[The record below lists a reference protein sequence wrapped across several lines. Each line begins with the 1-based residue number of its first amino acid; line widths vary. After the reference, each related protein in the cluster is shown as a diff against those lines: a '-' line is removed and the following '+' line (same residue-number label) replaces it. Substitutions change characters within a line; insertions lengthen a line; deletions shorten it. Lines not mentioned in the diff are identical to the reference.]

1 MYTSYTRWFQTSLW
15 LYFWRKRTQTSHST
29 KLDALASDD
38 RRLLSP
44 NTYRDHLISSN
55 AAGFGGPCSTG
66 SHRTLNDGC
75 SISDDCSTITCKMDF
90 VYEPITFKLE
100 INKCDDP
107 VSVTASMDVP
117 DLSITWSHTYTDDDI
132 VEVPGF
138 NASLPAVVSAGVYV
152 QVELTANDDELHLT
166 VKLLA
171 GGEILGKSVYPV
183 KTTVMDGDLPM
194 NTKACGAFAW
204 WYEMNDVSKCC
215 SGLQNK
221 RIHLDMFELASC
233 NAILSEAVLYLRR

>member
-1 MYTSYTRWFQTSLW
+1 MFSPRHT
-15 LYFWRKRTQTSHST
+15 
-29 KLDALASDD
+29 LATGVFI
-38 RRLLSP
+38 LVLS
-44 NTYRDHLISSN
+44 HLISSN

-204 WYEMNDVSKCC
+204 WYEMNDVSKVALIAGLILVIIFMMMCC
-215 SGLQNK
+215 CCCCCKTRVTTRLHYVK
-221 RIHLDMFELASC
+221 IR
-233 NAILSEAVLYLRR
+233 